1 MKIEHSSCHS
11 LIFVYRFCP
20 THSKQKT
27 MFRILPLL
35 SFIIFMTFT
44 GFSQIADNTEIPDT
58 FAFVCNKHPHIEII
72 TAKTVINPNPFVD
85 DYDVKF
91 IKLNLEAYDTTD
103 QFSGYAEIAAEVGVS
118 EMDTF
123 SVELH
128 DKLAADSVFINGT
141 NTPFSHTNNNLYVP
155 VDPVFNAGQ
164 MITFRLYYHT
174 PETYSSTYYTVSESP
189 TYGNF
194 KSAHSFSEPY
204 YAHEW
209 MPCKQEL
216 TDKADSV
223 HIFITTDTNLRVAGP
238 GVLTEVLLPNGKIRY
253 EWRTYEKTAYYL
265 IAFAVSD
272 YQQYSI
278 YAKPDSLPGDSIHI
292 LNYVFDYPNCLESNI
307 NSINNTKN
315 FIELLSNM
323 YGLFPFHEEKYGH
336 YMWYPT
342 NFSGMEHITM
352 SGVRSFSYDL
362 VSHELAH
369 SWFGDEITC
378 ATWQD
383 IWINEGFAT
392 YTQYIVRENLISKA
406 NADAQMLAYHNY
418 VMLSPT
424 GSVYVPASSLS
435 SWGRIFS
442 TRYTYRKGGALLH
455 MIRFEMQSDSLFYK
469 TLWEYRQQFKDSVA
483 SGMDFKNV
491 CEQVSGL
498 DFDDFFNQWYFGEG
512 YPVFD
517 LDWWQDEDTL
527 FLQVH
532 QGTSTPITPL
542 YKLHMEYGIQ
552 MGSNDTT
559 VLAFQQTND
568 TLYKI
573 IIPEEVTDVI
583 IDPNN
588 WVLNQT
594 GTIRHLKSL
603 RFNAFLEGPFNNL
616 SSEMSTLLNPELL
629 PLQQPYNQPP
639 WNYNGTEMAVLI
651 PTDAVDWVLIRLFD
665 TTDVSLA
672 SPPAL
677 MSSKAGFILKDG
689 TITDSDGKTPIRFT
703 ETVNHDLFVSI
714 HHRNHLS
721 VVAATA
727 LNYDKGNYQ
736 FDFTIAGANY
746 ANTPQKEI
754 QPGVWSMIAGDANA
768 DGQVDDLDK
777 TVSWENNAGKNSYD
791 PADLNL
797 DGQVD
802 NKDKDDYWY
811 PNLGLGK

>member
-1 MKIEHSSCHS
+1 
-11 LIFVYRFCP
+11 
-20 THSKQKT
+20 
-27 MFRILPLL
+27 MFRTVIILM
-35 SFIIFMTFT
+35 IIIS
-44 GFSQIADNTEIPDT
+44 GYARAHAQLQYSIEIPDT
-58 FAFVCNKHPHIEII
+58 FSQICSKHLHGTMVPN
-72 TAKTVINPNPFVD
+72 KTVINPNPFVN

-103 QFSGYAEIAAEVGVS
+103 QFSGYAEIMAQVVVPV
-118 EMDTF
+118 MDTF

-128 DKLAADSVFINGT
+128 NKLTADSVIINGS
-141 NTPFSHTNNNLYVP
+141 NTAFSHTGNNLYVHLSP
-155 VDPVFNAGQ
+155 AFTEGQ
-164 MITFRLYYHT
+164 LLSFRLYYHT
-174 PETYSSTYYTVSESP
+174 PEGYSSTYYTVSESP

-204 YAHEW
+204 FAHEW

-238 GVLTEVLLPNGKIRY
+238 GVLTEVPLPNGKIRY
-253 EWRTYEKTAYYL
+253 EWRTNEKTAYYL

-272 YQQYSI
+272 YQEYSI
-278 YAKPDSLPGDSIHI
+278 YAKPDSLPNDSIHI

-307 NSINNTKN
+307 NNINNTKN
-315 FIELLSNM
+315 FMELLSDL
-323 YGLFPFHEEKYGH
+323 YGLFPYYKEKYGH

-342 NFSGMEHITM
+342 SFSGMEHITM
-352 SGVRSFSYDL
+352 SGVRSFGYDL

-418 VMLSPT
+418 IMLSPA
-424 GSVYVPASSLS
+424 GSVYVPAASLT

-455 MIRFEMQSDSLFYK
+455 MIRFEMQDDSLFYK

-483 SGMDFKNV
+483 TGMDFKNV
-491 CEQVSGL
+491 CEQVSGI

-512 YPVFD
+512 YPIFD

-527 FLQVH
+527 FLAVH
-532 QGTSTPITPL
+532 QGTSTPVTPL

-552 MGSNDTT
+552 MAENDTT
-559 VLAFQQTND
+559 ILVFQETND

-573 IIPEEVTDVI
+573 ILTEEVTNVE

-594 GTIRHLKSL
+594 GNIRHFKSL
-603 RFNAFLEGPFNNL
+603 RVNALLEGPYNEPTGKMN
-616 SSEMSTLLNPELL
+616 THLNPGLL
-629 PLQQPYNQPP
+629 PLQQPYNQAP
-639 WNYNGTEMAVLI
+639 WNYPGSEQVGSV
-651 PTDAVDWVLIRLFD
+651 PSDAVDWVLIRLYD

-672 SPPAL
+672 SAASL
-677 MSSKAGFILKDG
+677 LSVNAGFILMDG
-689 TITDSDGKTPIRFT
+689 TITGLDGTTPIRFA
-703 ETVNHDLFVSI
+703 ETVDNDLFVSLE
-714 HHRNHLS
+714 HRNHLPVLS
-721 VVAATA
+721 SSS
-727 LNYDKGNYQ
+727 LIYDKGNYY
-736 FDFTIAGANY
+736 FNFTQAGSNY
-746 ANTPQKEI
+746 AGTPQKEI
-754 QPGVWSMIAGDANA
+754 QPDLWGMIAGDANA
-768 DGQVDDLDK
+768 DGLVDDLDR
-777 TVSWENNAGKNSYD
+777 TVSWENNAGKNAYD

-802 NKDKDDYWY
+802 NQDKDGYWY
-811 PNLGLGK
+811 PNFGLSKK